1 MTTVSKKK
9 KLHTKF
15 FAKNKQVKSIDNEAD
30 LSEGSGSKAES
41 EVKSVNSM
49 MSK

>member
-1 MTTVSKKK
+1 VSKKK
-9 KLHTKF
+9 KLHTKL
-15 FAKNKQVKSIDNEAD
+15 FAGSISQNNE
-30 LSEGSGSKAES
+30 EGSGSKAEP